1 MAHPP
6 WRRASREAVT
16 RGERVHMN
24 DRLAGW
30 AFTYCALVLLTA
42 AALIFSMRSVLTPVV
57 LFPLFILL
65 MWPFAGDRR
74 HQLAIVAACIV
85 FLIWMLDTLG
95 SLLAP
100 FLLAAALAYILD
112 PAIDMLE
119 RRRVPRSI
127 AILILALPALALVVL
142 AAFLGVPALISQI
155 DQLLEGVPAAIERV
169 GVWLTNLAT
178 RFGRLDLPFIEE
190 ERLIAQIQAALDPQR
205 IVALVQRRQGEIM
218 RSAWAAA
225 LGIGRG
231 FGAIAVILGYVVL
244 TPVLLFYLLRDWD
257 RITSSAAA
265 LFPESTR
272 AGWIGF
278 AREYDRLLSRFL
290 RGQLLAATIVG
301 VLTWLG
307 LMILGF
313 PYSGL
318 VGAIAGVFNIVPY
331 LGLIVSIL
339 PVVIIA
345 IISGNVL
352 VLLLKAGI
360 VFAVVQ
366 FIDGSVTGPRIV
378 GESVG
383 LHPVWVILA
392 LAVSGFAFGFAGLLL
407 AMPAAVLIKL
417 LLHEAL
423 TRWRASSVFRGT
435 APADVA

>member
-1 MAHPP
+1 
-6 WRRASREAVT
+6 
-16 RGERVHMN
+16 MN
-24 DRLAGW
+24 ERLAGW
-30 AFTYCALVLLTA
+30 AFTYCALVLLSA
-42 AALIFSMRSVLTPVV
+42 VALIFSMRSVLSPVV

-74 HQLAIVAACIV
+74 HRLAIVAASIV

-112 PAIDMLE
+112 PAVDMLG
-119 RRRVPRSI
+119 RRRVPRSL
-127 AILILALPALALVVL
+127 AILLLGLPALALVVL
-142 AAFLGVPALISQI
+142 TAVLGVPALITQI
-155 DQLLEGVPAAIERV
+155 DQLLDGVPAALERV
-169 GVWLTNLAT
+169 GVWLTNLET
-178 RFGRLDLPFIEE
+178 RLSRLDLPLIEE
-190 ERLIAQIQAALDPQR
+190 QRIIAQIQAALDPQR
-205 IVALVQRRQGEIM
+205 IVALLQRRQGEIM

-231 FGAIAVILGYVVL
+231 FGVIAAILGYLVL

-257 RITSSAAA
+257 RITAAA
-265 LFPESTR
+265 ASLFPESTR

-290 RGQLLAATIVG
+290 RGQLLAAAIVG

-307 LMILGF
+307 LLILDF

-331 LGLIVSIL
+331 LGLIVSVL

-345 IISGNVL
+345 IVSGNVL

-366 FIDGSVTGPRIV
+366 FIDSSVTGPRIV

-383 LHPVWVILA
+383 LHPVWVMLA

-423 TRWRASSVFRGT
+423 TRWRASSVFRG
-435 APADVA
+435 AASADIT